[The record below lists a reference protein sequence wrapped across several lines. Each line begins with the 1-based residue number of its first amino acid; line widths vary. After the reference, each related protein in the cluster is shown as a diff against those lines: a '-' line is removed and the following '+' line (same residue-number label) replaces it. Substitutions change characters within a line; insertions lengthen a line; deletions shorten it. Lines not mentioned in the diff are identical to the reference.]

1 MKIFAV
7 NNLNFKNNF
16 AVMPKHHYPN
26 LMPLKQD
33 TVSFSGRSELLAES
47 MIDAPQANQCK
58 SVEEN
63 SACACYYLFSVLDK
77 YISDLADLKEN
88 QVTKEILNVRPS
100 NRKGIPSSKKIATYE
115 IRIKSATSIREK
127 VVSKYAK
134 LYNKEHDCFA
144 NYLLESLTNYF
155 PIKPGIDEKN
165 VIDIINQVSKHSG
178 SPQKTSAI
186 REAQTLVPRII
197 DDLKAFDYLDF
208 SGYSQEKQNSICQ
221 NIISQIQKNKSSLLS
236 PEGRYIDPKTLPG
249 IKYYANDIIGARI
262 VLKDGSHQNT
272 AKILSAL
279 QKAVEDGVL
288 RIKAVENNVPCSSKI
303 PHGKTVNDYSY
314 ADKKDLVNLV
324 NARPRVE
331 QPDMPPINTT
341 LNVNE
346 SKTGY
351 MSIHIDVDLSDP
363 IFKNYGGVYNGYS
376 GEIQIIGTNVEQL
389 KQIEDVCYKL
399 KDKKNAINVAFK
411 PFKDYF
417 LTYYTPETMQAF
429 DDYTYDLYLSQRLV
443 SSKRK
448 LTSFPTIKE
457 LGYAGKVP
465 RHLDFNCLRDL
476 YNHCKNQKKLAEQK
490 QEATTSVPIEK
501 NIISSGNIK
510 TVKKLIDNK
519 LNQN

>member
-26 LMPLKQD
+26 LMPLRQD
-33 TVSFSGRSELLAES
+33 TVTFSGRSELLAES
-47 MIDAPQANQCK
+47 MVDAPQANQCK
-58 SVEEN
+58 GVEEN
-63 SACACYYLFSVLDK
+63 AACACYYLFSVLDK

-100 NRKGIPSSKKIATYE
+100 NKKSIPSSKKIATYE

-127 VVSKYAK
+127 VVSKHAR
-134 LYNKEHDCFA
+134 LYKTEHDNFA
-144 NYLLESLTNYF
+144 NQVLENLSSYF
-155 PIKPGIDEKN
+155 PIKSGVSEKN
-165 VIDIINQVSKHSG
+165 ITDIIKQVSKHSG

-186 REAQTLVPRII
+186 REAATLVPRII
-197 DDLKAFDYLDF
+197 EDLKTFDYLDF
-208 SGYSQEKQNSICQ
+208 SGYSQEKINSISQ
-221 NIISQIQKNKSSLLS
+221 NIVSKIQKNESALLS

-249 IKYYANDIIGARI
+249 IKYYANDIVGARI
-262 VLKDGSHQNT
+262 VLKEGSHENT
-272 AKILSAL
+272 AKILAAL

-288 RIKAVENNVPCSSKI
+288 RIKAVENNVPSSLKI
-303 PHGKTVNDYSY
+303 PQGKTVNDYSY

-331 QPDMPPINTT
+331 QPDIPPVNTT
-341 LNVNE
+341 LNINE

-417 LTYYTPETMQAF
+417 LKYYNEDTMEAF
-429 DDYTYDLYLSQRLV
+429 DDYTYDLYLTQRLV
-443 SSKRK
+443 SSKKRS
-448 LTSFPTIKE
+448 TSFPTIKE

-476 YNHCKNQKKLAEQK
+476 YNHCKNQKKLADQK
-490 QEATTSVPIEK
+490 QQATSSASPEK

-519 LNQN
+519 LNQD